1 MLVGVFGKQTVQR
14 SAISISPML
23 QDVAWEPGYIL
34 GYGCPILT
42 SASIAAWQA
51 TVKVVQLATPE
62 GRGDSSERGH
72 SDVLMVVLD
81 VLTEAAACQSDGQ
94 TAQSNTVHRAHE

>member
-1 MLVGVFGKQTVQR
+1 MWPGNRVT
-14 SAISISPML
+14 SS
-23 QDVAWEPGYIL
+23 GYIL

-51 TVKVVQLATPE
+51 TVEVVQLATPE
-62 GRGDSSERGH
+62 GRGDSSERGY

-81 VLTEAAACQSDGQ
+81 VLTEVAACQSGQ
-94 TAQSNTVHRAHE
+94 TAQANNVHRAYE